1 MNWWCASSAA
11 TWTWDWQPYLGALAI
26 VAGVIAVAIWWTV
39 RGRHTDPL
47 LAAQAGLAEAA
58 AAHGRELHTDV
69 AGSSRGRTVAL
80 VFGVIGLWAVLDW
93 PLAALGAGYL
103 ATAQMARQIIMVMV
117 VAPLLLFACPPA
129 LAVRV
134 VGWGRGLTVLRWTA
148 RPRFAVPVAAVTL
161 IVVNA
166 PAIVDPLLA
175 QPFSSFLMDLLWTIA
190 GFVLWMPVQ
199 CPHPGVR
206 RLTGPAA
213 LGYLIAQSIV
223 PVLPGFFMT
232 WADFPIYSTYELA
245 PRVVDDFDAVI
256 DQQTAAAVLQVGG
269 MVLLWVQIAYRF
281 LTWGYAQMAEDRAGS
296 RALSDVGL
304 R

>member
-1 MNWWCASSAA
+1 MNWWCASSRAA
-11 TWTWDWQPYLGALAI
+11 WSWTWTPYLGALAV
-26 VAGVIAVAIWWTV
+26 VAAVIAVAVWWVV
-39 RGRHTDPL
+39 RGRHDDPL

-58 AAHGRELHTDV
+58 AAHGREVHTEV
-69 AGSSRGRTVAL
+69 AGSGTGRSVAL

-129 LAVRV
+129 LAVRA
-134 VGWGRGLTVLRWTA
+134 VGWGRRLTVLRWTA

-166 PAIVDPLLA
+166 PAVVDPLLA
-175 QPFSSFLMDLLWTIA
+175 QPFSSFLLDLLWTMA

-245 PRVVDDFDAVI
+245 PRVADGFDAVT

-281 LTWGYAQMAEDRAGS
+281 LTWGFAQVEADRQGTQPLTGAG
-296 RALSDVGL
+296 LN
-304 R
+304 